1 MEFCIICPV
10 AGLERYATL
19 SKTHLVLAQIE
30 DPKYQEFY
38 IKRRQAGD
46 TLILDNG
53 CYEQGSSI
61 QESHFV
67 DAIELYNPQ
76 WVVCPDALFRPWEVT
91 FSMTA
96 SFLDKYYDRFH
107 SQGIKFLGIPQ
118 TTKGDIMGWIDG
130 CFSMLN
136 ELPLDGIGLPRALVT
151 DYYPHPLTRV
161 NACKLLKRRYANFIN
176 GLYIHA
182 MGMANGDVT
191 ELSALRD
198 AGCDSIDSSAP
209 VWRGWNE
216 LTLTDPDDQ
225 KVWDLKGTECD
236 FNAPIKFT
244 GAGKRDYMILN
255 NLEACGI
262 YVNRNQPEL

>member
-1 MEFCIICPV
+1 MEFCIICPT

-19 SKTHLVLAQIE
+19 SKTHLVLAQIQ
-30 DPKYQEFY
+30 DPQYQEFY
-38 IKRRQAGD
+38 IKRRNVGD

-76 WVVCPDALFRPWEVT
+76 WIVCPDALFKPWDVT
-91 FSMTA
+91 FGMTYR
-96 SFLDKYYDRFH
+96 FLNSYYDRFH
-107 SQGIKFLGIPQ
+107 SRGMRFMGIPQ

-151 DYYPHPLTRV
+151 DYHQSPQANLTRV
-161 NACKLLKRRYANFIN
+161 NACKLLKRRYSQFLN

-182 MGMANGDVT
+182 MGMANGDVN

-198 AGCDSIDSSAP
+198 AGCDSVDSSAP
-209 VWRGWNE
+209 VWRGWNGFN
-216 LTLTDPDDQ
+216 LSDRD
-225 KVWDLKGTECD
+225 WDTKGTDCD
-236 FNAPIKFT
+236 FSAPLPQTKWSGIWEDHII
-244 GAGKRDYMILN
+244 G
-255 NLEACGI
+255 NLEACG
-262 YVNRNQPEL
+262 VNTKRSEL